1 MTWTYFKD
9 SEVEGLNEDFV
20 RQLEKARQIA
30 GVPFVITSGFR
41 TPEKNQSLVGAV
53 QDSAHLEGLAV
64 DLSVTDS
71 SERFLIVKAAII
83 AGFTRIGIYS
93 AHIHIDASKTLPQNM
108 MWYSSGT

>member
-1 MTWTYFKD
+1 MSWTYFTD
-9 SEVEGLNEDFV
+9 NEVEGLHEDFV

-41 TPEKNQSLVGAV
+41 TPEKNQSIAGAV
-53 QDSAHLEGLAV
+53 HDSAHLEGLAV
-64 DLSVTDS
+64 DLSVVNATA
-71 SERFLIVKAAII
+71 RFLIAKAAII

-93 AHIHIDASKTLPQNM
+93 AHIHIDASKTLPQNV